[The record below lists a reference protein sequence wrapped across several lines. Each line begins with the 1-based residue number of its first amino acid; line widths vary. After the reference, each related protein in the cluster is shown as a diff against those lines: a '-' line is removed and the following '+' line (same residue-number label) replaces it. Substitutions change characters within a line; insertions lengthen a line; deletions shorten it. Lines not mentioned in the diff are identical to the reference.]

1 MNVLNKNLEINSNS
15 DTSPIK
21 FKSFENSKFEVMDCL
36 SDLKL
41 KVYGKD
47 LKELFENA
55 AVGMFY
61 LICEFVNVGDNIKQK
76 IRIKVNEEITKED
89 LLILW
94 LEKLLFYHE
103 TKRLLFS
110 KFCINKLIINNINK
124 KGEAYSCLDALVL
137 GEKIDLKKHEILN
150 NIKAPT
156 YHGLEIIKDNSSNEF
171 FTQIVFDV

>member
-1 MNVLNKNLEINSNS
+1 MNVLNKNLKINN
-15 DTSPIK
+15 DINCLK
-21 FKSFENSKFEVMDCL
+21 FRSFEDSKFEVMDYL

-61 LICEFVNVGDNIKQK
+61 LICEFKDVGNSIKKK

-103 TKRLLFS
+103 TKKILFS
-110 KFCINKLIINNINK
+110 KFCINDLIINNVNK
-124 KGEAYSCLDALVL
+124 KGNFYSCLDALVL
-137 GEKIDLKKHEILN
+137 GEKIDLTKHEILI

-156 YHGLEIIKDNSSNEF
+156 YHGLEIVKDNSSDEF
-171 FTQIVFDV
+171 FTQIIFDV